1 MKGRYKLSWLC
12 EALMVS
18 RSGYYDWIRR
28 REVPGK
34 RAAQN
39 AVLRARIEQE
49 FTRSRQTYGSH
60 RIVRALGGGVSRNR
74 VARIMREQ
82 HLRARQ
88 RSKYRVRTTD
98 SGHGD
103 PIALNRLPGIKI
115 VKPDQVWATD
125 ATGILTGQGWLYVV
139 ALIDLFTRRIVGW
152 SMSENLDANMACTAL
167 RMALEGRRPAA
178 GLVVHSDRG
187 TQFASL
193 QYRTLLRERQC
204 VASMS
209 PRAMRTTT
217 PISSRSGAA
226 SNTSWSTTASL
237 PHGCRPAPLCSI
249 ILNRF
254 TIAEGS
260 TRASAMSARQCSKPN
275 YNK

>member
-1 MKGRYKLSWLC
+1 MKGRHKLSWLC

-28 REVPGK
+28 REAPGK
-34 RAAQN
+34 RATQN
-39 AVLRARIEQE
+39 AELCARIEQE

-74 VARIMREQ
+74 VARLMRER

-98 SGHGD
+98 SRHGD
-103 PIALNRLPGIKI
+103 PIAPNRLPGIKI

-125 ATGILTGQGWLYVV
+125 ATGVLTGQGWLYVV

-152 SMSENLDANMACTAL
+152 SMSDNLDANMACSAL
-167 RMALEGRRPAA
+167 KMALASRRPPA

-193 QYRTLLRERQC
+193 QYRTVLRQHEC

-209 PRAMRTTT
+209 RQGNAYDNAYIESFWSSLKYELVYHRKFATRLEARSAVFDYIESFYNRSRLHSSLGYVSPAMFE
-217 PISSRSGAA
+217 AQ
-226 SNTSWSTTASL
+226 L
-237 PHGCRPAPLCSI
+237 H
-249 ILNRF
+249 
-254 TIAEGS
+254 
-260 TRASAMSARQCSKPN
+260 
-275 YNK
+275 

>member
-1 MKGRYKLSWLC
+1 
-12 EALMVS
+12 MVS

-209 PRAMRTTT
+209 RQGNAYDNAYIESFWSSLKYELVYHRKFATRLQARTAVFDYIESFYNRRRLHSSLGYVSPAMFE
-217 PISSRSGAA
+217 AQ
-226 SNTSWSTTASL
+226 L
-237 PHGCRPAPLCSI
+237 
-249 ILNRF
+249 
-254 TIAEGS
+254 
-260 TRASAMSARQCSKPN
+260 Q
-275 YNK
+275 